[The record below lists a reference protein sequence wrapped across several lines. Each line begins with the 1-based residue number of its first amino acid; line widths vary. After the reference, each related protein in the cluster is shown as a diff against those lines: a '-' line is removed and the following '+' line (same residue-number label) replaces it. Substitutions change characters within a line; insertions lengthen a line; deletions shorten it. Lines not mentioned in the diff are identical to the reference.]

1 MHLKT
6 IKCLRLSIKQSLM
19 KIHTRTHTHMV
30 THGLMEETSWIKLE
44 NVYLCVVVY
53 GELTFKQSGNRYD
66 NILKAI
72 KLRKSAK
79 L

>member
-19 KIHTRTHTHMV
+19 EIHTRTHGHTCPNV
-30 THGLMEETSWIKLE
+30 SIECCIKLK

-53 GELTFKQSGNRYD
+53 GELTLKQSGNRYD

-72 KLRKSAK
+72 KLRKTAK
-79 L
+79 TLK